1 MKDETCYELEIS
13 QQNAELMHGIHS
25 LSQELKWLASY
36 NSVLREH
43 IPSDLEPK
51 VKNALENLSFAEW
64 QPPADMAQW
73 LRERLNSWTK
83 KSTLTVTWITT
94 LFEALGL
101 LLAGPLAD
109 YIEPVLLIAFEGLVA
124 FSGLFIATTLHSA
137 HGLILSLLVVSFLK
151 GILWPSLGSI
161 IFSLDKE
168 KQDVCFFCCA
178 LASRF
183 AEALG
188 DFGLGQLLW
197 LGFHWRSALA
207 CFGGFLVAIFLGGIF
222 CLHGLLAKGIHIE
235 EPMSPS
241 SPTWSASYGAKWFRL
256 FVDFHGWLALLVLLG
271 TSGLWAFSGYLSLLM
286 QAQFQLD
293 PGGAAMAASSLL
305 AGTFL
310 GLLLAGVVTYL
321 NGREHG
327 RLLQLIQANVA
338 LLCLVSM
345 VMMPGMSLTPWV
357 FFLLLTGAGAGP
369 LLYLPYTV
377 YCSQVLFGNLRIV
390 IPEKAGQ
397 IMYDSTTAG
406 FAVTAFCTMLLY
418 RMVGKDSQ
426 LSHF

>member
-1 MKDETCYELEIS
+1 M
-13 QQNAELMHGIHS
+13 
-25 LSQELKWLASY
+25 
-36 NSVLREH
+36 V
-43 IPSDLEPK
+43 
-51 VKNALENLSFAEW
+51 LSFGKLKLPSHAVFLFHRVNH
-64 QPPADMAQW
+64 QP
-73 LRERLNSWTK
+73 LE
-83 KSTLTVTWITT
+83 
-94 LFEALGL
+94 LGR
-101 LLAGPLAD
+101 
-109 YIEPVLLIAFEGLVA
+109 
-124 FSGLFIATTLHSA
+124 
-137 HGLILSLLVVSFLK
+137 LILSLLVVSFLK

-377 YCSQVLFGNLRIV
+377 YCSQVPRSQRAFCMAVLDSLSQLFGCCVQVLFGNLRIV
-390 IPEKAGQ
+390 IPEKASLGGACVWNSVRS
-397 IMYDSTTAG
+397 IFTFVNIGG
-406 FAVTAFCTMLLY
+406 FGRNHVSEPTDLRSLCPHRPARSCMTPRPQALP
-418 RMVGKDSQ
+418 
-426 LSHF
+426 